1 MDGSI
6 EVHTV
11 RSRPVRAQAAA
22 VAILLHV
29 LAATSV
35 RAQAELPFSA
45 GERLHYRVSAG
56 RLGSIGEGVMS
67 VEGPVDIRGT
77 CALVLRSEVN
87 ARVGFMKTS
96 ERAESW
102 IDPKRMATLRYA
114 KRARGPFSGSD
125 ERVELFPSDQR
136 WEDQRGRVGE
146 SPTTQPLDEL
156 SFIYFLR
163 TMTLDADTI
172 DSVVRHY
179 DRDRNPVVVRVL
191 GRDTIRTKAGT
202 FATVKVEM
210 RVKDPQ
216 RYGGEGVIRIHLS
229 DDAFRY
235 PVRIESTVPMLGRMV
250 MTLDS
255 IATHSPSIAGQ
266 QHHPTRTSGE
276 PSRARSSTYPGN
288 FPSPPD

>member
-1 MDGSI
+1 MDSSI
-6 EVHTV
+6 EVNTV
-11 RSRPVRAQAAA
+11 RSRRVRAQATV
-22 VAILLHV
+22 VAITLHV
-29 LAATSV
+29 LAASV
-35 RAQAELPFSA
+35 RAQSELPFSA

-56 RLGSIGEGVMS
+56 KLGSIGEGVMS

-77 CALVLRSEVN
+77 GAWVLRSEVH

-102 IDPKRMATLRYA
+102 IDPSRMATLRYV
-114 KRARGPFSGSD
+114 KRARGPFSGAD

-191 GRDTIRTKAGT
+191 GRDTLRTKAGT

-229 DDAFRY
+229 DDASRY

-250 MTLDS
+250 LTLDS
-255 IATHSPSIAGQ
+255 ITTPSHSIAGQ
-266 QHHPTRTSGE
+266 QHHPTRMSGE
-276 PSRARSSTYPGN
+276 PSRARSSTYPSN